1 MSCYRGTAAALLAL
15 GLAFG
20 TPAWANGASDDP
32 ASACDRAAARAER
45 DSNLPAGLL
54 AAIGA
59 AESGR
64 ADTGGMT
71 RRAWPWSI
79 NAEGWSYFATTRTDA
94 INTART
100 LQARGIRYI
109 DVGCFQVDLFYHPQ
123 SFATLEEAFD
133 PDTNARAASRILL
146 LTRFGSTGWEQA
158 VAQYHSASLMRGAWY
173 VRRVLAM
180 WPAARARL
188 AALDLGGQLPIYAAL
203 LSPEARLVKIVTGAD
218 PGPLRLIGL
227 PRVIAPADVP
237 GITRLGEAAGL
248 PCVVAPTVIPVV
260 APRRT
265 VPSTSAQ

>member
-1 MSCYRGTAAALLAL
+1 
-15 GLAFG
+15 
-20 TPAWANGASDDP
+20 
-32 ASACDRAAARAER
+32 
-45 DSNLPAGLL
+45 
-54 AAIGA
+54 
-59 AESGR
+59 
-64 ADTGGMT
+64 MT

-123 SFATLEEAFD
+123 AFATLEEAFD

-146 LTRFGSTGWEQA
+146 LARFGSAGWDQA
-158 VAQYHSASLMRGAWY
+158 VAHYHSASLMRGDWY
-173 VRRVLAM
+173 LRRVLAM

-188 AALDLGGQLPIYAAL
+188 AALDLSGQLPIYAAL

-218 PGPLRLIGL
+218 PVPLGLVSL
-227 PRVIAPADVP
+227 PRVISPTDVP
-237 GITRLGEAAGL
+237 GMTRLEVAAGL
-248 PCVVAPTVIPVV
+248 PCVVAPIVIPVV

-265 VPSTSAQ
+265 YLGNADVDQRSCSTT